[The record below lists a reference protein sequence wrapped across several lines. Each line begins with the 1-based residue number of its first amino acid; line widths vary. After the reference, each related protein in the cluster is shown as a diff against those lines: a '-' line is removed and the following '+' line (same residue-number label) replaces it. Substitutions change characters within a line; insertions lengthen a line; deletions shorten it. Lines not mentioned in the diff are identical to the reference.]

1 MDDPLTLL
9 YFFQGWVLTCIF
21 FVFGAL
27 LEYSVILLHL
37 KVYSMSLSLPS
48 STMHMH
54 TSALMSAAAS
64 MTGNGSAPQP
74 PPPPQQKNDA
84 MTVYNEKMLRQN
96 RIVSRF
102 DLVCLVAFP
111 IIYVLFVLIY
121 ILAVSV

>member
-1 MDDPLTLL
+1 MDDPLALL
-9 YFFQGWVLTCIF
+9 FFFQGWVLTCIF

-64 MTGNGSAPQP
+64 MTGNGSAP

-111 IIYVLFVLIY
+111 IIFVLFVLIY

>member
-1 MDDPLTLL
+1 
-9 YFFQGWVLTCIF
+9 
-21 FVFGAL
+21 
-27 LEYSVILLHL
+27 
-37 KVYSMSLSLPS
+37 
-48 STMHMH
+48 MHMH

-64 MTGNGSAPQP
+64 MTGNGSAP

-111 IIYVLFVLIY
+111 IIFVLFVLIY